1 MSLKKIFLGLG
12 AIFVFMIF
20 ISFKYAEYKERG
32 FSDTIILK
40 DANSILDKDITFR
53 KWVAMHGGV
62 YVPITEKTPPNPY
75 LKVPNRDITS
85 TSGMELTLMNPAYAL
100 RQFMN
105 DFEGSYGDK
114 GKTTSLKLMN
124 PNNAPDAFEKAVLQ
138 EFEKSD
144 KPKEYYEKIK
154 NTQGQM
160 ELRYMKPLIVEK
172 SCLKCH
178 AHQGYKIG
186 DARGGISIVL
196 PLENYEKA
204 LEIVLNYLK
213 SIHMFAL
220 FSGMVF
226 LYLLYLYLKKAEI
239 KKTLLQQQINDEK
252 ERFRLAIEGSN
263 DGLWDWN
270 PQTNEIYFSPRWKDI
285 LGYKDNEMVSNFDE
299 WVSRVHPDDID
310 QAFADIKAHI
320 DGKTEVYENEHR
332 LKHKDGHWLW
342 TLARG
347 KALIDENGDAQK
359 FVGFNID
366 ITQRKY
372 QEEILQQKIK
382 EALEQNTKQ
391 LEILQQ
397 QNKMASM
404 GEMIG
409 AIAHQWR
416 QPLNEIGISIQ
427 NTKYDFRN
435 GEIDE
440 KYIKEFIDENRKV
453 IEFMSK
459 TIDDFRGFFRVD
471 KEKKDFNVKE
481 AIEKVVNMQSAQLKD
496 HQISLDISGDDFDIV
511 NLESEFQQ
519 VILNII
525 SNAKDALIENKI
537 QNPKIEIVLK
547 DNSVYIK
554 DNGGGIPKDIIERI
568 FEPYYT
574 TKEQG
579 KGTGMGLYMSKMII
593 EDNMGGGLYVENV
606 DDGAVFIID
615 LNEENKKGLLI

>member
-481 AIEKVVNMQSAQLKD
+481 AIEKVVSMLSAQLKD

-615 LNEENKKGLLI
+615 LNEENKKGLLT